1 MSRIVAGVLLV
12 ILISAC
18 YYDSEE
24 YLFPEV
30 NNTCNTDSITYSAT
44 IQPVLEQYCYRC
56 HSNADAQVAGNN
68 IKLEDYS
75 DVIIQVNNQR
85 LYGSI
90 AHQSGYSPMPKD
102 GGRLNDCFINQLSA
116 WIEQGAPEN

>member
-1 MSRIVAGVLLV
+1 MPRFIAGLLLVLL
-12 ILISAC
+12 ITAC

-30 NNTCNTDSITYSAT
+30 NSECITDSVAYSTA

-56 HSNADAQVAGNN
+56 HNNANAPLAGNN

-75 DVIIQVNNQR
+75 DVILRVNDES
-85 LYGSI
+85 LIGSV
-90 AHQSGYSPMPKD
+90 AHQSGYSPMPK
-102 GGRLNDCFINQLSA
+102 GGGKLDDCFINQLSA
-116 WIEQGAPEN
+116 WIDQGAPEN